1 VIRQELQHFPPHTF
15 LRSHPSEKEKK
26 DEGDDR
32 SVQTSGHRLHH
43 IPIFPYFETP
53 VWAVKNSANMTALG
67 YLVGPTIGSLLY
79 SATHPSLARGSP
91 SPLEVM
97 DKAFYDHIKA
107 NRASPAFQSVNN
119 PAPDFYGEKVCP
131 CRHQYH
137 LHSESAW
144 TPRGRVTTFWHRKK
158 LTIRSSRYQHIGGG

>member
-1 VIRQELQHFPPHTF
+1 VSESSTSPFSSRCHSGIL
-15 LRSHPSEKEKK
+15 LRSRTRARSESRTRTRPAQSSPSV
-26 DEGDDR
+26 
-32 SVQTSGHRLHH
+32 SSTSYPYSPCTQEASMR
-43 IPIFPYFETP
+43 PI
-53 VWAVKNSANMTALG
+53 KNPANMTALG

-119 PAPDFYGEKVCP
+119 PAPDFYGEKVC
-131 CRHQYH
+131 
-137 LHSESAW
+137 HS
-144 TPRGRVTTFWHRKK
+144 
-158 LTIRSSRYQHIGGG
+158 SSSHHIKFHFT

>member
-1 VIRQELQHFPPHTF
+1 VLDREG
-15 LRSHPSEKEKK
+15 
-26 DEGDDR
+26 EGDGEGGEGRGRGSR
-32 SVQTSGHRLHH
+32 SPDLCLVYIISLYSLPQES
-43 IPIFPYFETP
+43 P
-53 VWAVKNSANMTALG
+53 VWSIKNSANMTALG

-131 CRHQYH
+131 
-137 LHSESAW
+137 
-144 TPRGRVTTFWHRKK
+144 
-158 LTIRSSRYQHIGGG
+158 SSSPHHI

>member
-1 VIRQELQHFPPHTF
+1 MLSLASNLSLPRSMSQFTVVECRPTHWVISA
-15 LRSHPSEKEKK
+15 RSSASLPSTKLTSHLSWTQAM
-26 DEGDDR
+26 DIADR
-32 SVQTSGHRLHH
+32 
-43 IPIFPYFETP
+43 P
-53 VWAVKNSANMTALG
+53 ALG

-79 SATHPSLARGSP
+79 SATHPSLSRGSP

-131 CRHQYH
+131 CIHYTSLQRRH
-137 LHSESAW
+137 
-144 TPRGRVTTFWHRKK
+144 
-158 LTIRSSRYQHIGGG
+158 

>member
-1 VIRQELQHFPPHTF
+1 M
-15 LRSHPSEKEKK
+15 RSHPSEEEKK
-26 DEGDDR
+26 DDDEDR
-32 SVQTSGHRLHH
+32 SVQTSPSYSY
-43 IPIFPYFETP
+43 IPFTQESP
-53 VWAVKNSANMTALG
+53 VWPVKNSANMTALG

-131 CRHQYH
+131 SRYQYH
-137 LHSESAW
+137 LHS
-144 TPRGRVTTFWHRKK
+144 K
-158 LTIRSSRYQHIGGG
+158 

>member
-1 VIRQELQHFPPHTF
+1 MRRRRRTRTRTVRFRPL
-15 LRSHPSEKEKK
+15 S
-26 DEGDDR
+26 
-32 SVQTSGHRLHH
+32 RLHH
-43 IPIFPYFETP
+43 IPIFPYFEAP

-131 CRHQYH
+131 SFSHCYP
-137 LHSESAW
+137 
-144 TPRGRVTTFWHRKK
+144 TP
-158 LTIRSSRYQHIGGG
+158 LSRRTPVMVV

>member
-1 VIRQELQHFPPHTF
+1 VSESPRPPAIPLPATVPKP
-15 LRSHPSEKEKK
+15 LSAEKEKK
-26 DEGDDR
+26 DEDEAR
-32 SVQTSGHRLHH
+32 AVQTSVSSTSYPY
-43 IPIFPYFETP
+43 IPFTQESP
-53 VWAVKNSANMTALG
+53 VWSIKSPANIPALG

-131 CRHQYH
+131 SSSPHH
-137 LHSESAW
+137 IKFHFTLE
-144 TPRGRVTTFWHRKK
+144 GRRVHFAVV
-158 LTIRSSRYQHIGGG
+158 

>member
-1 VIRQELQHFPPHTF
+1 M
-15 LRSHPSEKEKK
+15 RS
-26 DEGDDR
+26 
-32 SVQTSGHRLHH
+32 
-43 IPIFPYFETP
+43 
-53 VWAVKNSANMTALG
+53 AANLANITALG

-131 CRHQYH
+131 SSNQY
-137 LHSESAW
+137 
-144 TPRGRVTTFWHRKK
+144 
-158 LTIRSSRYQHIGGG
+158 RYQPHPPFRHVPPLVVRLASCMDRS

>member
-1 VIRQELQHFPPHTF
+1 VSDSSRASAFPP
-15 LRSHPSEKEKK
+15 RSSAPNSILDREGEGGE
-26 DEGDDR
+26 DEDR
-32 SVQTSGHRLHH
+32 GVQTSSVSSTSYPY
-43 IPIFPYFETP
+43 IPFTQESP
-53 VWAVKNSANMTALG
+53 VWPVKNSANIPALG

-131 CRHQYH
+131 LSCRH
-137 LHSESAW
+137 
-144 TPRGRVTTFWHRKK
+144 
-158 LTIRSSRYQHIGGG
+158 HIKSNFT

>member
-1 VIRQELQHFPPHTF
+1 MRRRRRTRTRTVRFRPLSIVYIISLYS
-15 LRSHPSEKEKK
+15 L
-26 DEGDDR
+26 
-32 SVQTSGHRLHH
+32 TSR
-43 IPIFPYFETP
+43 PP
-53 VWAVKNSANMTALG
+53 VWAVKSPANFTALG

-131 CRHQYH
+131 SSSHYTWNMRVPC
-137 LHSESAW
+137 
-144 TPRGRVTTFWHRKK
+144 GRVTRLFA
-158 LTIRSSRYQHIGGG
+158 LIEAYN